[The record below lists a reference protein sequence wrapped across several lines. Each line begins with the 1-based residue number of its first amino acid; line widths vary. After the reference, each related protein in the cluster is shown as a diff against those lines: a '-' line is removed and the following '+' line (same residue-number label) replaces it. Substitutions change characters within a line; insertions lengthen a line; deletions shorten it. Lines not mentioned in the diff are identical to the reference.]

1 MPPQT
6 SRVQPLDAAEEAA
19 WRALAR
25 ALIVVPRV
33 LEAELLAEH
42 RLTLAEY
49 AVLMNL
55 SEEPDRSLRMSDLA
69 SRVALSLSGISRVVD
84 RLNRDGLVERVRC
97 PSDARGLLA
106 VLTDAGFARL
116 RAAYPTH
123 LRGVR
128 EHVVAHLDQLDLRIF
143 AEAVSRFAPGE
154 SGPSLQPS
162 SAPDT
167 PPLGVPEASRPHA
180 RGGRRRA

>member
-1 MPPQT
+1 MSEVGPIPSPT
-6 SRVQPLDAAEEAA
+6 TRHETPLDADEELA

-25 ALIVVPRV
+25 AVIVVPRA

-42 RLTLAEY
+42 NLTLAEY

-55 SEEPDRSLRMSDLA
+55 SEEPNRSLRMSDLA

-84 RLNRDGLVERVRC
+84 RLARDGLVERHRC
-97 PSDARGLLA
+97 PSDARGFNA
-106 VLTDAGFARL
+106 VLTDAGFERL

-128 EHVVAHLDQLDLRIF
+128 EHVIDHLEGLDLRVL
-143 AEAVSRFAPGE
+143 ADAMSHFAPRE
-154 SGPSLQPS
+154 SGPTLRAGNGARSPS
-162 SAPDT
+162 GSC
-167 PPLGVPEASRPHA
+167 
-180 RGGRRRA
+180 